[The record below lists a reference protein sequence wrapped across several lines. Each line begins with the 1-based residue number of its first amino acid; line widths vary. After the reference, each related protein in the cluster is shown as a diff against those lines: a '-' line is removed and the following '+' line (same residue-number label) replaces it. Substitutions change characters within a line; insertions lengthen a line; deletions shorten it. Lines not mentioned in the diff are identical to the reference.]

1 MTYTILGRCA
11 KTGRVGI
18 GIATFS
24 ITVGRY
30 AHSTKSN
37 AGVTVSQANAAL
49 IRRGLRW
56 MDTPIPLAP
65 KPATWR

>member
-11 KTGRVGI
+11 KTGRFGI

-30 AHSTKSN
+30 AHCAKAMT
-37 AGVTVSQANAAL
+37 GVTIS
-49 IRRGLRW
+49 
-56 MDTPIPLAP
+56 
-65 KPATWR
+65 

>member
-37 AGVTVSQANAAL
+37 AGVTVSQAKIGEHTSEL
-49 IRRGLRW
+49 QS
-56 MDTPIPLAP
+56 PC
-65 KPATWR
+65 